1 MCIQVV
7 LVVAPDIDPQESCDL
22 STDYPCRVTKN
33 SQSMKPATAAK
44 KLGVHLPATPEEFR
58 EGLVTREEL
67 NALIADP
74 PQWLVELRRNGP
86 YPRAEVA
93 RKLGV
98 SNSGLARAGI
108 TEALTADQIKTLLQ
122 EMPEWLVRERA
133 TQAEVRSENARL
145 KAERE

>member
-1 MCIQVV
+1 
-7 LVVAPDIDPQESCDL
+7 
-22 STDYPCRVTKN
+22 
-33 SQSMKPATAAK
+33 MKPATAAK

-58 EGLVTREEL
+58 EGVVTREEL
-67 NALIADP
+67 NALIAEP

-108 TEALTADQIKTLLQ
+108 TEALTAEQIHELL
-122 EMPEWLVRERA
+122 ETMPEWLVRERKV
-133 TQAEVRSENARL
+133 QADVRAENARL
-145 KAERE
+145 NAARD